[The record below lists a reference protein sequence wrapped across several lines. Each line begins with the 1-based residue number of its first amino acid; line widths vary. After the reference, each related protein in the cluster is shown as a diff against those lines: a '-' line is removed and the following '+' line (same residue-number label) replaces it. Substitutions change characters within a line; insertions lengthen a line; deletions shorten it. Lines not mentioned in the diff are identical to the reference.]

1 MKKKQEPYTK
11 EPTVKELEEMSW
23 NLQHLMNYLLEKN
36 LEIRGISFQI
46 DFWQVL
52 VGRDKDGTCKWILT
66 ASPRGVSIT
75 PLHRQ
80 WTTEF
85 SLQRMHKTLD
95 FYLVY
100 KN

>member
-1 MKKKQEPYTK
+1 MEKPHIK
-11 EPTVKELEEMSW
+11 EPTSKELEEMNW
-23 NLQHLMNYLLEKN
+23 NLQHLTDYLLAN
-36 LEIRGISFQI
+36 GLEIRGISFQV

-52 VGRDKDGTCKWILT
+52 VGRDKDGMACKWILT
-66 ASPRGVSIT
+66 ASARGVSIT